1 MQELLII
8 VKIGLLLY
16 AITTFFSYQN
26 QKKLIKE
33 QRAKLFSNRR
43 DTDLSEEERS
53 AISELWELEVTS
65 SEVYC
70 IDEPFEIHAIPSEDS
85 KGEDMYALALANYPI
100 MMSEKAI
107 DYIEEGK
114 ICADVVLFD
123 DILIILGLNDYRIA
137 DEVNDTLTEAPN
149 TEVSDARSEN
159 QLASEQTVL
168 DQSSNSDKQDTSH
181 NDILLDKEIE
191 AETLIQTP
199 EDKAPIEPAVFKSE
213 RPVTPTEARY
223 LHLAKPFY
231 NLLVPVLLVVAIG
244 IFLRI
249 TDLGFTL
256 WPNWVSAVILA
267 TFCSATLLLLIM
279 ERSKPDPATLSV
291 KRYFG
296 KIIATNTKENKT
308 WIVFIAP
315 NGESK
320 EAWIPNQWQN
330 TVALDCDVQFEIEQ
344 SQSAVMRIGL
354 NTISEQDSVKKK
366 PRYIVAAIGLLFGTF
381 FIGANTHFEWR
392 EASLAILDNHSFYQI
407 DSASSWPTNELRP
420 GDHLSITQP
429 RLCLDSR
436 DKNNRLVYC
445 KQFEYPLAGG
455 DFQVTPNASV
465 IGAYIEFVTNAP
477 DFTPEMP
484 QNVYNYMVSLAKM
497 SKGLGLNYGYN
508 IGGYDRIRE
517 RSEMN
522 MFTPESLQKI
532 AKHITQYCPLDAPS
546 TESHQAGNPLF
557 NSLQLTDICTDFKQQ
572 FGMLWQEATTS
583 TCDTSLCWQ
592 EALQGVVLVKDTAVT
607 NRENAYFS
615 SLRRL
620 KNEIWQLT
628 KASLALSPLEQA
640 SITLDWV
647 GPNNQDINKIIT
659 LRSELDRDYKNNR
672 IEQLKEL
679 LLLQTAAAQQSI
691 EGTILSV
698 ANNDGRITLTVTN
711 KISAKQALDTIIHLS
726 LIAFFGL
733 LVALLFLAYY
743 LSGQPR
749 KGKPAKAQ
757 DAWIR

>member
-26 QKKLIKE
+26 QKNLIKE

-123 DILIILGLNDYRIA
+123 DILIVLGLNDYRIA
-137 DEVNDTLTEAPN
+137 DEVNDILTEVPN

-168 DQSSNSDKQDTSH
+168 DQSSNSDKQGS
-181 NDILLDKEIE
+181 LLDGQVKP
-191 AETLIQTP
+191 ETLIQTP
-199 EDKAPIEPAVFKSE
+199 EDNAPIEPAVFKSE

-231 NLLVPVLLVVAIG
+231 NLLVPVLLIAAIG

-267 TFCSATLLLLIM
+267 AFCSATLLLLIM
-279 ERSKPDPATLSV
+279 ERPKPDPTTLSV

-296 KIIATNTKENKT
+296 KIIATTTKENKT

-366 PRYIVAAIGLLFGTF
+366 PRYIAAAIGLLFGTF

-392 EASLAILDNHSFYQI
+392 EASLAILDNHSSYQI
-407 DSASSWPTNELRP
+407 NSASDWPTNELRL

-429 RLCLDSR
+429 RLCLDSH

-445 KQFEYPLAGG
+445 KQFAYPLAEG
-455 DFQVTPNASV
+455 DFKFTPNASV
-465 IGAYIEFVTNAP
+465 IDAYIEFVTNAP
-477 DFTPEMP
+477 DFAPEMP
-484 QNVYNYMVSLAKM
+484 QNVYNYLVSLAEI
-497 SKGLGLNYGYN
+497 SKGLGLRYGYNYN

-517 RSEMN
+517 RREMN

-546 TESHQAGNPLF
+546 TESHQAGNPSF
-557 NSLQLTDICTDFKQQ
+557 NSPKLTDICTDFKQQ
-572 FGMLWQEATTS
+572 FGVLWQEATTS

-592 EALQGVVLVKDTAVT
+592 EALQGVVLVKDKAVT
-607 NRENAYFS
+607 NREDDYFS
-615 SLRRL
+615 SLHHL
-620 KNEIWQLT
+620 KNEIWQLA

-647 GPNNQDINKIIT
+647 GQNNQDMTKVIT
-659 LRSELDRDYKNNR
+659 LRSKLDRDYANNR

-679 LLLQTAAAQQSI
+679 LVLQTAAAQQNI
-691 EGTILSV
+691 EVTILGV
-698 ANNDGRITLTVTN
+698 AHNDGRITLTVTN

-733 LVALLFLAYY
+733 LVALLCLAYY